1 MQVFPFIAL
10 AILSIGCNIVV
21 KSNRAL
27 TMIGQTITQLVNNIC
42 TTGKMLW
49 IFCIGIEE
57 P

>member
-1 MQVFPFIAL
+1 MKVFPFIAL
-10 AILSIGCNIVV
+10 AILSIGSNTVV

-27 TMIGQTITQLVNNIC
+27 TLIGQTIAQLVNNIC

-49 IFCIGIEE
+49 IFCVSIEE